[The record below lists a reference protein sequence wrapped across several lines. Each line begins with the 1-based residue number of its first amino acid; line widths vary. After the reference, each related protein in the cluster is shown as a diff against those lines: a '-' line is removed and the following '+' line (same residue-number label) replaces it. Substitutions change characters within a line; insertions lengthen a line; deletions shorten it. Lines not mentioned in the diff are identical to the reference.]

1 MHIVTCKKS
10 EFIMIKFLLLTA
22 YILTTIDL
30 NAQTALE
37 EISKDRR
44 CAASNYRAYP
54 EPKKA
59 QTSAPDGWKPFYISH
74 YGRHGSR
81 YHNKIETYEKPYTI
95 MAKADS
101 AGALTPLGH
110 DVLNR
115 LDAIQKDAQDRW
127 GDLTELGSRQ
137 HQQIMTRMINRFPE
151 VFTDSVNVDARSTML
166 ARCIL
171 SMENAMLTLC
181 KMRPAARIHHHA
193 THRDMVFLNHQD
205 KELFRQKMGGK
216 AKECYKNFT
225 KKYED
230 NNRLMLTL
238 FSDTAYLHQQVDA
251 GMLNYYLFK
260 VANNLQSTHLE
271 DDITLYDIFTTEELY
286 RNWKKE
292 NAWWYIN
299 FGGST
304 LNGGE
309 QPFTQRHLLRR
320 MIEEADS
327 LMQQAHPGVSL
338 RYGHETVVMPLACLM
353 DINGYGLATD
363 DLESLDEKGWRNYKL
378 FSMGSNIQ
386 LVFYRR
392 HVGDDDVILKV
403 LLNEEEATLPL
414 QTDIAPYYHW
424 RDFRDYYLK
433 KLDDYDRS
441 KSASRTTL

>member
-1 MHIVTCKKS
+1 MR
-10 EFIMIKFLLLTA
+10 KFLLLTA
-22 YILTTIDL
+22 YILTVISL

-37 EISKDRR
+37 EIRNDRR

-54 EPKKA
+54 KPKKA
-59 QTSAPDGWKPFYISH
+59 LTSAPDGWQPFYISH

-81 YHNKIETYEKPYTI
+81 YHNKIDTYEKPYSV
-95 MAKADS
+95 MAQADS
-101 AGALTPLGH
+101 AGALTPLGR
-110 DVLNR
+110 DVMNR
-115 LDAIQKDAQDRW
+115 LDIIQKDAQDRW
-127 GDLTELGSRQ
+127 GDLTELGALQ

-166 ARCIL
+166 SRCIL

-181 KMRPAARIHHHA
+181 RMRPAAHIHHHA
-193 THRDMVFLNHQD
+193 THRDMVFLNYQD
-205 KELFRQKMGGK
+205 KVLFRQKMGGK
-216 AKECYKNFT
+216 AKDSYNNFAQ
-225 KKYED
+225 KYED
-230 NNRLMLTL
+230 NDRLMLTL
-238 FSDTAYLHQQVDA
+238 FSDTAYLHHHVDA

-260 VANNLQSTHLE
+260 VANNLQSTHE
-271 DDITLYDIFTTEELY
+271 DDMTLYDIFTDEELY

-309 QPFTQRHLLRR
+309 QPYTQRHLLRR
-320 MIEEADS
+320 IIEDADS

-363 DLESLDEKGWRNYKL
+363 DLESIDEKGWCNYKL
-378 FSMGSNIQ
+378 FPMGSNIQ

-392 HVGDDDVILKV
+392 YVGDKDVIFKV

-414 QTDIAPYYHW
+414 KTDIAPYYHW
-424 RDFRDYYLK
+424 EDFRNFYLK

-441 KSASRTTL
+441 HSVSSN

>member
-1 MHIVTCKKS
+1 MAV
-10 EFIMIKFLLLTA
+10 LTA
-22 YILTTIDL
+22 MMTCLH
-30 NAQTALE
+30 AQTAFQ
-37 EISKDRR
+37 EISKDKR
-44 CAASNYRAYP
+44 CSASNYRAYP

-59 QTSAPDGWKPFYISH
+59 QTVAPDGWQPFYISH

-81 YHNKIETYEKPYTI
+81 YHNKIETYEKPYEV

-101 AGALTPLGH
+101 AGTLTPLGKS
-110 DVLNR
+110 VLQR
-115 LDAIQKDAQDRW
+115 LDMIRKDAEDRW
-127 GDLTELGSRQ
+127 GDMTELGAQQ
-137 HQQIMTRMINRFPE
+137 HHQIMKRMIERYPE

-171 SMENAMLTLC
+171 SMDNAMLTLC
-181 KMRPAARIHHHA
+181 KMRPDARIHHHA

-205 KELFRQKMGGK
+205 KVLFRQKMGGR
-216 AKECYKNFT
+216 AKEGYEQFS

-230 NNRLMLTL
+230 NERLMRSL
-238 FSDTAYLHQQVDA
+238 FNDTAYVHHHVDD

-260 VANNLQSTHLE
+260 VASNLQSTHNINK
-271 DDITLYDIFTTEELY
+271 ITLYDIFTDEELY

-304 LNGGE
+304 LNGGK
-309 QPFTQRHLLRR
+309 QPYTQRHLLRK

-327 LMQQAHPGVSL
+327 LIQQPQPGASL
-338 RYGHETVVMPLACLM
+338 RYGHETVVMPLACLL

-363 DLESLDEKGWRNYKL
+363 DLESLDRMGWHNYNI
-378 FSMGSNIQ
+378 FPMGSNIQ

-392 HVGDDDVILKV
+392 HVGDDDILIKV

-414 QTDIAPYYHW
+414 KTDIAPYYRW
-424 RDFRDYYLK
+424 RDFRAYYLK
-433 KLDDYDRS
+433 KLDDYER
-441 KSASRTTL
+441 RGN